1 YECIWARAYDRM
13 KYEGKSEQLLDHAP
27 VIQNQGLR
35 GTSSW
40 ANFWLGK
47 DHLSKKAHQSTPP

>member
-1 YECIWARAYDRM
+1 M
-13 KYEGKSEQLLDHAP
+13 KYEGQSEQLLQRPP

-47 DHLSKKAHQSTPP
+47 DHSSKKPTPNKPAGPTI

>member
-1 YECIWARAYDRM
+1 M

-27 VIQNQGLR
+27 VVQNQGLR

-47 DHLSKKAHQSTPP
+47 DHTSKKVTKESS